1 MFRHEKNFLYPVK
14 VSGPD
19 PTFAAML
26 VEQHGGPNGE
36 LSACTQYLNQAVGCK
51 DQMIKDLLLDI
62 GTEELNHLELI
73 SEAIKLLLGDPTI
86 NSINQ
91 APTLELAGGGGAMYV
106 NSSGHT
112 WTADFVSSVGDV
124 VANLHSNVA
133 AELKAKAVYQR
144 LHQRATD
151 PGVKDLIDFLISREE
166 AHAQL
171 FMRALEKV
179 QNQGVLQDFGDKLY
193 ANQYLDFS
201 TGETNQTPGVWN
213 MQPGNIPVA
222 PPSH

>member
-1 MFRHEKNFLYPVK
+1 MFKHEKTFLYPVR

-26 VEQHGGPNGE
+26 IEQHGGPNGE
-36 LSACTQYLNQAVGCK
+36 LSASTQYLNQAVGCK
-51 DQMIKDLLLDI
+51 DPAVKDLLLDI
-62 GTEELNHLELI
+62 GTEELSHLELV

-86 NSINQ
+86 DSINQ

-124 VANLHSNVA
+124 VANLHSDVA

-144 LHQRATD
+144 LYQRATD
-151 PGVKDLIDFLISREE
+151 PGIRDLIDFLICREE

-179 QNQGVLQDFGDKLY
+179 QNQGTMQNLGDKLY
-193 ANQYLDFS
+193 SNQYLDLS
-201 TGETNQTPGVWN
+201 TGVDNQSPSIWN
-213 MQPGNIPVA
+213 MQPGSTPVA

>member
-1 MFRHEKNFLYPVK
+1 MFKHEKTFLYPVR

-36 LSACTQYLNQAVGCK
+36 LSASTQYLNQAVACK
-51 DQMIKDLLLDI
+51 DPAIKDLLLDI
-62 GTEELNHLELI
+62 GTEELSHLELI

-91 APTLELAGGGGAMYV
+91 APTLELSGGGGAMYV

-144 LHQRATD
+144 LYQRATD
-151 PGVKDLIDFLISREE
+151 PGIRDLIDFLICREE

-179 QNQGVLQDFGDKLY
+179 QNQGVLQNLGDKLY
-193 ANQYLDFS
+193 SNQYLDLS
-201 TGETNQTPGVWN
+201 TGVDNQNPAIWN
-213 MQPGNIPVA
+213 MQPGSMPVA

>member
-1 MFRHEKNFLYPVK
+1 MFKHEKTLLYPVR

-36 LSACTQYLNQAVGCK
+36 LSASTQYLNQAVGCK
-51 DQMIKDLLLDI
+51 DPAIKDLLLDI
-62 GTEELNHLELI
+62 GTEELSHLELV
-73 SEAIKLLLGDPTI
+73 SEAIKLLLGDPTFD
-86 NSINQ
+86 SISQ

-124 VANLHSNVA
+124 VANLHADVA

-144 LHQRATD
+144 LYQRATD
-151 PGVKDLIDFLISREE
+151 PGIKDLIDFLICREE

-171 FMRALEKV
+171 FMRALERV
-179 QNQGVLQDFGDKLY
+179 QNQGVLQNLGDKLY
-193 ANQYLDFS
+193 SNQYLDLS
-201 TGETNQTPGVWN
+201 TGVNNQDPAIWN

-222 PPSH
+222 SPSH